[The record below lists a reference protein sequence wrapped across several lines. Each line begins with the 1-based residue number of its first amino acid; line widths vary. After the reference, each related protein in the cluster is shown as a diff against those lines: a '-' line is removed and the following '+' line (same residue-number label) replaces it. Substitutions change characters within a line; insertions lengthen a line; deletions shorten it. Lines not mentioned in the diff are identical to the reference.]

1 MLVMVQPSQ
10 TSSACGGHRKV
21 VGLLTGFR
29 YIRLV
34 YRRLIF
40 AALLVCLVP
49 AIAAD
54 AYQTPGFDFQGS
66 GWGHGVGMGQWGAR
80 GQALTDPTKSG
91 EDIAAHYFPGSEP
104 ASLGDLSL
112 PNDLLQTLDKP
123 LWVNL
128 GSQVTLLEFTAVGGR
143 LDLCLAGDGE
153 GPCPKPQHPQAGER
167 WEFRRIAPGRCG
179 FFHGGQLQGTPG
191 DCRAAI
197 SWPDA
202 KGVRLRHGEDR
213 SKLCLSRASEECE
226 YRHGELKMR
235 DDPVETGFHV
245 VLAVGLE
252 DYVRGVAEL
261 PDDWTEAGVNQAQAV
276 TARSY
281 AAFKFFLWET
291 RARPTNPDEDPG
303 ISDARKDSCW
313 CHLYDNWRD
322 INYIGWTKEARS
334 ASQPWLSGV
343 ETTRDR
349 LLTYFGDDWENVTKG
364 GIVQTFFS
372 ASSGGITRSNVYGFR
387 TVRDGQT
394 SAREWP
400 YLRPV
405 ADPWDLDPAVGNP
418 HASWEERVS
427 AATVARWLGWDE
439 VTEAVLVARASLSS
453 PTQVL
458 FRGVRNGQAV
468 SVTISGDG
476 LRTGLGLKSSNITA
490 IDGVAPV
497 DPTPS
502 DGNGEEEL
510 FEPDAFE
517 DDAGDI
523 HEPSINHLAEMGVLD
538 RTECGERRICPDEP
552 LLRWVMAV
560 WMIRILDQ
568 VPDSQDALTRFE
580 DVEPHT
586 WWAPYVERMAEISVT
601 KGCNTDPL
609 QYCPDQPVTRAQMA
623 SFLARA
629 LSLPPAPSAGFTDTL
644 GNTHQANIDALAAA
658 GVTKGCANDPARYCP
673 ERPVTR
679 AEMAT
684 FLSRALEKFD
694 LTPGSEPVR
703 FDSSFEVDSEGWEVG
718 FADLPADYNPSIY
731 ELDSG
736 HGALPDGLE
745 GAGIYIQGHNRSDDL
760 FMYLK
765 RRVDGLVPMAS
776 YEVAVTVELATNVA
790 VGLIGIGGSPGESVF
805 VKAGASTVE
814 PAILIDGSGY
824 FRMNIDKGNQARSGT
839 QMVVIGDVAHPD
851 VLDNEYRIKT
861 LDNSGAPVTV
871 EADRAGSAWLI
882 VGTDSGFEGLTHL
895 YYPRII
901 YTLTL
906 VEPE

>member
-1 MLVMVQPSQ
+1 M
-10 TSSACGGHRKV
+10 
-21 VGLLTGFR
+21 F
-29 YIRLV
+29 
-34 YRRLIF
+34 RRLIVATF
-40 AALLVCLVP
+40 LVFLVP
-49 AIAAD
+49 AVAAD
-54 AYQTPGFDFQGS
+54 AHHTPGFDFQGS

-80 GQALTDPTKSG
+80 GQALEDPAKSG

-112 PNDLLQTLDKP
+112 PNDLLLTLDKP

-128 GSQVTLLEFTAVGGR
+128 ASQVTLLEFTAVGGQ

-153 GPCPKPQHPQAGER
+153 GPCPKPQHPRSGER
-167 WEFRRIAPGRCG
+167 WEFRRIATGRCG
-179 FFHGGQLQGTPG
+179 FFHGGELQGTAG
-191 DCRAAI
+191 GCRASI

-202 KGVRLRHGEDR
+202 QGVRLRHGEDR
-213 SKLCLSRASEECE
+213 TKLCLARVREECE

-252 DYVRGVAEL
+252 DYLRGVAEL
-261 PDDWTEAGVNQAQAV
+261 PDDWTEPGVNQAQAV

-291 RARPTNPDEDPG
+291 RARPANPDEDPG

-313 CHLYDNWRD
+313 CHLYDSWRD

-334 ASQPWLSGV
+334 ASQPWLDGV

-349 LLTYFGDDWENVTKG
+349 VLTYFGHDWERVTKG

-387 TVRDGQT
+387 TVRDGNT
-394 SAREWP
+394 SARQWP
-400 YLRPV
+400 YLTRV
-405 ADPWDLDPAVGNP
+405 ADPWDIDPAVGNP

-427 AATVARWLGWDE
+427 AADIARWLGWDD
-439 VTEAVLVARASLSS
+439 VTEAVLVTRASVSS

-458 FRGVRNGQAV
+458 FQGVRNGQEV

-476 LRTGLGLKSSNITA
+476 LRTALGLKSSNITA
-490 IDGVAPV
+490 IDGVAPA

-502 DGNGEEEL
+502 NGGGVEEAPA
-510 FEPDAFE
+510 PDAFD

-523 HEPSINHLAEMGVLD
+523 HEPSINRLAAMGVLD
-538 RTECGERRICPDEP
+538 RTECGERRICPDDP
-552 LLRWVMAV
+552 LPRWVMAV

-568 VPDSQDALTRFE
+568 VPDSSAAITRFE
-580 DVEPHT
+580 DVDPGA
-586 WWAPYVERMAEISVT
+586 WWTPYVERLAEIGVT

-609 QYCPDQPVTRAQMA
+609 QYCPDQPVSRAQMA
-623 SFLARA
+623 SFLVRA
-629 LSLPPAPSAGFTDTL
+629 LDLPPASPAGFADTA
-644 GNTHQANIDALAAA
+644 GNTHQPDINALAAA
-658 GVTKGCANDPARYCP
+658 AVTKGCATNPLQYCP
-673 ERPVTR
+673 DRPVTR

-684 FLSRALEKFD
+684 FLVRALKLIPD
-694 LTPGSEPVR
+694 STPALETVR
-703 FDSSFEVDSEGWEVG
+703 FGFSLELDSEGWVVG
-718 FADLPADYNPSIY
+718 FADLPADYDPSIY

-736 HGALPDGLE
+736 HRALPEGLH
-745 GAGIYIQGHNRSDDL
+745 GAGIYVQGHNRSDDL

-765 RRVDGLVPMAS
+765 RRVDGLIPMAS
-776 YEVAVTVELATNVA
+776 YEVAVTVELATNVGA
-790 VGLIGIGGSPGESVF
+790 GLIGIGGSPGESVF

-814 PAILIDGSGY
+814 PATVVDNIGHS
-824 FRMNIDKGNQARSGT
+824 RMNIDKGNQARGGT

-851 VLDNEYRIKT
+851 VSANEYRIKT
-861 LDNSGAPVTV
+861 LDNSGSPVTV
-871 EADRAGSAWLI
+871 EADSTGSAWLI
-882 VGTDSGFEGLTHL
+882 VGTDSGFEGLTRL
-895 YYPRII
+895 YYDRIA
-901 YTLTL
+901 YTLTP
-906 VEPE
+906 VAPAS